1 MVSLIPE
8 IYADICVSRK
18 MFILVTFKESNLALA
33 VFPEIPMLFL
43 FPGSNSVASVSVSR
57 PIRRFYPSWPTD
69 QTGGEHVVTGQAGQ
83 SGSSGENFLQFVRRI
98 KNHIVER
105 FS

>member
-1 MVSLIPE
+1 MS
-8 IYADICVSRK
+8 
-18 MFILVTFKESNLALA
+18 
-33 VFPEIPMLFL
+33 L
-43 FPGSNSVASVSVSR
+43 FPGNNSVASVSVSR
-57 PIRRFYPSWPTD
+57 PIRGFYPSWPTD

-83 SGSSGENFLQFVRRI
+83 SGSSGENFLQFVRRK